1 MSRRILIVDDEAPA
15 RERLRRLLGDMNDIS
30 VLDLCANGLEAVE
43 RCQQQD
49 FDTVL
54 LDIRMPGM
62 DGIEA
67 AGVLQSIESPPA
79 IIFTTAFDQYA
90 IDAFETE
97 AVGYLLKPVRRER
110 LESALAKAD
119 RLSPGQ
125 LANMAGP
132 ARSDKRY
139 ICVRRQDELK
149 LIAISHVS
157 YCEADQK
164 STRVFHRHGD
174 DWADDSLTA
183 LAEEFP
189 RQLLRIHRKFLV
201 AVDQIDALAKDTSGA
216 TVVRLRG
223 SNATLPVS
231 RRHLADLRRFLKGE
245 EKGC

>member
-1 MSRRILIVDDEAPA
+1 MSRRILVVDDEAPA
-15 RERLRRLLGDMNDIS
+15 RDRLLRLLGDMDDIAE
-30 VLDLCANGLEAVE
+30 LDACANGLEAVE
-43 RCQQQD
+43 RCQQND

-67 AGVLQSIESPPA
+67 AGVLQAIDSPPA

-110 LESALAKAD
+110 LEQALAKAD
-119 RLSPGQ
+119 RLSPRQ
-125 LANMAGP
+125 LASMAGP

-139 ICVRRQDELK
+139 ICARRQDELK
-149 LIAISHVS
+149 LIAIQQVI
-157 YCEADQK
+157 YCEADKK
-164 STRVFHRHGD
+164 STRVCHRNGD
-174 DWADDSLTA
+174 DWVEDSLTG
-183 LAEEFP
+183 LDEEFP
-189 RQLLRIHRKFLV
+189 GQFLRIHRKFLV
-201 AVDQIDALAKDTSGA
+201 AVSQIDSLARDDGGA

-223 SNATLPVS
+223 SEATLPVS

-245 EKGC
+245 EPDC